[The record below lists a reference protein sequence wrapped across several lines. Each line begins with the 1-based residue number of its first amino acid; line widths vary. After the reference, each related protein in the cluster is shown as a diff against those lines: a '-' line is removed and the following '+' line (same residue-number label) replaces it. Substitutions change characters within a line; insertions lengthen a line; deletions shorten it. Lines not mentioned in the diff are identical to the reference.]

1 MGKNIIQ
8 DLYVSANVVQRK
20 YLVDKNFDR
29 IKRDTTTGHSQF
41 CKKNVPKKGCVILE
55 KFYFLCLFSFDHY
68 PDR

>member
-29 IKRDTTTGHSQF
+29 IKRDT
-41 CKKNVPKKGCVILE
+41 VE
-55 KFYFLCLFSFDHY
+55 AA
-68 PDR
+68 